1 MSAASLIA
9 DRACQISAAGQFSIE
24 SEVPSPCV
32 SVCRMTPDRSHCE
45 GCFRTLDEIRAWSKA
60 SGAERRIIWAAL
72 LRRAGVTPPEEL
84 A

>member
-1 MSAASLIA
+1 
-9 DRACQISAAGQFSIE
+9 
-24 SEVPSPCV
+24 
-32 SVCRMTPDRSHCE
+32 MTPDRSHCE

-60 SGAERRIIWAAL
+60 SGAERRVIWAAL